1 MLRRL
6 FAVALLLAVVLPQT
20 LAAQEPSPGGQKLA
34 VTTMRV
40 LPADAARYEALTEQL
55 ANAAREINLD
65 PGYGW
70 FFWNDVFDYMLVY
83 PFENM
88 AYWDDPD
95 QWARQFQGTSAET
108 RVNELF
114 EEFGTITSEVTA
126 SEVLETVPN
135 WSHLPDVATS
145 SEQFAFIEVTDIW
158 LKSGTEMEWEA
169 LVKDWVDLLAE
180 AEYPYP
186 TIGYRCFFGCG
197 SDALLVTLY
206 DSREAFYGVNSLERL
221 IEANGLGEAF
231 TDIVERYVLMAARQE
246 VSHGAARPGMG
257 YRIVP

>member
-34 VTTMRV
+34 VTTMRL
-40 LPADAARYEALTEQL
+40 LPADAARFETVTEQL
-55 ANAAREINLD
+55 VAAAREINLD

-70 FFWNDVFDYMLVY
+70 FYWNEVFDYALVY

-88 AYWDDPD
+88 AYWDDAD

-108 RVNELF
+108 KVNELF
-114 EEFGTITSEVTA
+114 EEFGTITSEVTV
-126 SEVLETVPN
+126 SEIIETVPN
-135 WSHLPDVATS
+135 WSHLLDVATS

-158 LKSGTEMEWEA
+158 LKAGTEMEWEA

-197 SDALLVTLY
+197 YNTRLVTLY
-206 DSREAFYGVNSLERL
+206 DSREAFYGANSLDRL
-221 IEANGLGEAF
+221 IEAKGLGAAY
-231 TDIVERYVLMAARQE
+231 TDIVGRYVLMAVQQE
-246 VSHGAARPGMG
+246 VRNEGARPNMG

>member
-34 VTTMRV
+34 VTTSRL
-40 LPADAARYEALTEQL
+40 LPADVARYEALTEEL
-55 ANAAREINLD
+55 AAAAREINLD

-70 FFWNDVFDYMLVY
+70 FFWNDVFDYTLVY

-108 RVNELF
+108 KVNELF
-114 EEFGTITSEVTA
+114 EGFGTITSEVTVNEIIEA
-126 SEVLETVPN
+126 VPN
-135 WSHLPDVATS
+135 WSYLLDVSTS

-158 LKSGTEMEWEA
+158 LKAGTEMEWEA
-169 LVKDWVDLLAE
+169 LAKDWVDLLAE

-186 TIGYRCFFGCG
+186 TIGYRCFFGC
-197 SDALLVTLY
+197 AYNVRLVTLY
-206 DSREAFYGVNSLERL
+206 DSREAFYGANSLDRL
-221 IEANGLGEAF
+221 IEAKELGAAF
-231 TDIVERYVLMAARQE
+231 TDIVERYVLMAAQQE
-246 VSHGAARPGMG
+246 VSHSAARPDMG
-257 YRIVP
+257 YRIVR